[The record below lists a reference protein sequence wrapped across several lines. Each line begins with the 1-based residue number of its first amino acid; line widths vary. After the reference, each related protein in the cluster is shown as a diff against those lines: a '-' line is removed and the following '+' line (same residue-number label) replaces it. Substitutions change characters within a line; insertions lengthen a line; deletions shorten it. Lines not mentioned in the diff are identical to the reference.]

1 MARRY
6 FGIAR
11 EIELAEMA
19 ALPPFAQVI
28 ADMGGLGS
36 VGACRGGLCVHDG
49 NLSCE
54 FHAFHYVR
62 GNRMADRAAPSS
74 PSKEMTMTTP
84 SRNLPSAAAV
94 PWMLNLAI
102 RMLARILNMPE
113 PLVHTTGVIVF
124 AHVQTIENSVGRTL
138 CPIRLLR
145 RLRNRLRRLA
155 C

>member
-1 MARRY
+1 
-6 FGIAR
+6 
-11 EIELAEMA
+11 
-19 ALPPFAQVI
+19 
-28 ADMGGLGS
+28 
-36 VGACRGGLCVHDG
+36 
-49 NLSCE
+49 
-54 FHAFHYVR
+54 
-62 GNRMADRAAPSS
+62 
-74 PSKEMTMTTP
+74 MTMTTP

-138 CPIRLLR
+138 CPTRLLR